1 MLPLCPCSPLY
12 TITLQSGSEGLGC
25 GPTPTTPRG
34 RPCNQCGLGPH
45 LKNEEA
51 TYLIHGVALRTDWNH
66 EEDVK
71 IVTYNKKYRINK
83 NLFQGMSENQ
93 LCSMRKVLPKT
104 TSKLQKYIYMYI
116 CVSHVHV
123 CTCMYLRISKT
134 RFSYQ
139 LIRQDHVKSTVLTF
153 HCNICFG
160 NCFLDTMFYD
170 LSSYIPL
177 R

>member
-1 MLPLCPCSPLY
+1 MPLFSTLHNHSAVRLWRPGLWTHTYYSPGQAMQP
-12 TITLQSGSEGLGC
+12 TWSWSSSEEWGS
-25 GPTPTTPRG
+25 
-34 RPCNQCGLGPH
+34 H
-45 LKNEEA
+45 L
-51 TYLIHGVALRTDWNH
+51 LIHGVALRMDWNH
-66 EEDVK
+66 GEDVK

-116 CVSHVHV
+116 CVFHVRV
-123 CTCMYLRISKT
+123 CTCMYLCISKT

-153 HCNICFG
+153 HCNICFD